1 MEILLILIIIF
12 FVLPWIVQR
21 TFPWLLRW
29 FLRRQTRKFM
39 NGAFPGGMP
48 GNDEPRRNQQHNQR
62 QNHKKKIDP
71 SVGEYIEFT
80 ESQIAYF
87 AYKVLTEIEGPVA
100 TTAARPNGPVEN
112 QVSDIEWEDLP

>member
-48 GNDEPRRNQQHNQR
+48 GNNNEPRYNRQRNQR

-80 ESQIAYF
+80 E
-87 AYKVLTEIEGPVA
+87 IEGSVVN
-100 TTAARPNGPVEN
+100 TAAKPNGPVEN

>member
-48 GNDEPRRNQQHNQR
+48 GNNNEPRYNRQRNQR

-80 ESQIAYF
+80 E
-87 AYKVLTEIEGPVA
+87 IEGSVA
-100 TTAARPNGPVEN
+100 NTAARPNGPVEN